1 MQGSVLTCS
10 CIIGLYS
17 THLDYITLIKIIGF
31 VCHFCHKSFG
41 YKKTLDGHISVMHEN
56 SGAFPC
62 EICGKKFAVKSGLQQ
77 HLTTVHLKEEK
88 YKCEMCDKSFT
99 RKDYFQVHL

>member
-1 MQGSVLTCS
+1 
-10 CIIGLYS
+10 
-17 THLDYITLIKIIGF
+17 
-31 VCHFCHKSFG
+31 
-41 YKKTLDGHISVMHEN
+41 MHEN

-99 RKDYFQVHL
+99 RKDYYQVILDFF